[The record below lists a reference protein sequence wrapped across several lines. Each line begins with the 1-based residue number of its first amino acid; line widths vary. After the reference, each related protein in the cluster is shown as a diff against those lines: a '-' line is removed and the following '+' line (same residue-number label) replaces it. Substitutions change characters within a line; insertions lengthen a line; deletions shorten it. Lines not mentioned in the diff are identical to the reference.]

1 MKRTLI
7 AACAGAAA
15 ALSPAPSNAQTTLTF
30 SSWVP
35 WGHPLIDSLYGQWI
49 RDVEKATSGRV
60 KFHKLPKPVASPRAH
75 LDAVRTGQID
85 VAFGA
90 PAYSPKRFA
99 AYQFTELPLLGDK
112 AETTSV
118 ALWRTHTKFFADKN
132 YFAGVELV
140 GFNTHGPGH
149 LFTKSR
155 AVLKPADMK
164 GQKIRTGGPI
174 PRQIVEAWGGVVI
187 RQPAPKVYE
196 LLSTGVVDGV
206 TFPWESVP
214 SFRITR
220 LVPHATVIP
229 GGLYSSSFFL
239 VLSKKRWDG
248 LPKRDKDAMA
258 PLIGENFA
266 RFAGK
271 AWDAR
276 NAAGEAAGRKA
287 GTKIVTAPPAVMA
300 GIKALLP
307 KFEKAYADGAK
318 AVGIAD
324 GAAVIAYF
332 RSQVAALAGK

>member
-1 MKRTLI
+1 
-7 AACAGAAA
+7 A
-15 ALSPAPSNAQTTLTF
+15 ALSPVPASAQTSLTF

-49 RDVEKATSGRV
+49 RDVEKATEGRV
-60 KFHKLPKPVASPRAH
+60 KFQKLPKPVTSPRAH
-75 LDAVRTGQID
+75 LDAVRTGQVD

-99 AYQFTELPLLGDK
+99 AYQFTELPLLGET
-112 AETTSV
+112 AEVTSV
-118 ALWRTHTKFFADKN
+118 ALWRTQTKFFADKN
-132 YFAGVELV
+132 YFAGAELV

-149 LFTKSR
+149 LFTKSK

-220 LVPHATVIP
+220 LVPHATIVP
-229 GGLYSSSFFL
+229 GGLYSSSFYL
-239 VLSKKRWDG
+239 VASKKKWDALSKQ
-248 LPKRDKDAMA
+248 DKDAIA

-276 NAAGEAAGRKA
+276 NAAGEAEGKKA
-287 GTKIVTAPPAVMA
+287 GTKMVIAPPAVIA
-300 GIKALLP
+300 GIKALMP
-307 KFEKAYADGAK
+307 KFEKDYADGAK
-318 AVGIAD
+318 RVGITD
-324 GAAVIAYF
+324 GAAVISYF
-332 RSQVAALAGK
+332 RAQVKALSRP